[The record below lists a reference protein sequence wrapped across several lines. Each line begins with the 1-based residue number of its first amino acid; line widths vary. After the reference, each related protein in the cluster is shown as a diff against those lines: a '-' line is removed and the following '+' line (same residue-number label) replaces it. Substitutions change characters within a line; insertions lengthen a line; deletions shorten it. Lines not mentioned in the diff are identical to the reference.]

1 MTLRWS
7 FRHVAL
13 ALVGAAMMGFGLIG
27 ILHAQSNRSRIVQF
41 STGDSSYL
49 GIRMEDVTAGNMAA
63 YKLNSERGV
72 IVESVEKGSPAEVAG
87 LQPRDVITEYAGMPV
102 FSSMQMSRLVQ
113 ETPAGRKVEIGLVR
127 DGKKQAVAVTVGKRQ
142 GMDRIEP
149 GFQEVPRGEF
159 PDGGQDEGPGFHGY
173 MFRMPPNMNE
183 FPFGWNGRRGAD
195 PQERP
200 RLGVA
205 VQPLTDQMAAFLG
218 VPGKE
223 GVVVVS
229 VSDGSA
235 AAGRLKAG
243 DVIVNADGQ
252 KVASPE
258 DLTRIVRNGKS
269 DAPMNLKVI
278 RDKKEISVQVQLPGT
293 DSKSGAGSYRL

>member
-1 MTLRWS
+1 
-7 FRHVAL
+7 
-13 ALVGAAMMGFGLIG
+13 
-27 ILHAQSNRSRIVQF
+27 
-41 STGDSSYL
+41 
-49 GIRMEDVTAGNMAA
+49 
-63 YKLNSERGV
+63 
-72 IVESVEKGSPAEVAG
+72 
-87 LQPRDVITEYAGMPV
+87 
-102 FSSMQMSRLVQ
+102 
-113 ETPAGRKVEIGLVR
+113 
-127 DGKKQAVAVTVGKRQ
+127 
-142 GMDRIEP
+142 
-149 GFQEVPRGEF
+149 
-159 PDGGQDEGPGFHGY
+159 

-183 FPFGWNGRRGAD
+183 LPFGWNGRRGAE

-235 AAGRLKAG
+235 AAGKLKAG

-258 DLTRIVRNGKS
+258 DLTRIVRNGKA

-293 DSKSGAGSYRL
+293 DSQSGAGSYRL